1 MKAMD
6 RIVSLDE
13 EDMTVDVE
21 SGVMGDR
28 LEAFLNERGYTLG
41 HSPQSLQLSTVGG
54 WISTKATGQFSSRYG
69 GIEDIL
75 CTLEAVLPTGGVVSW
90 PRVPRSATGPRLMDI
105 FIGGEGCFG
114 VITRAVLKV
123 MPLPDVRLFRAVA
136 FPSVEEGFAAIREM
150 FRAHIAPPILRLHD
164 EDESREQYRQA
175 GLPAAGPFLIL
186 AVEGTKETSPC
197 ELSAVLRRCG
207 AHGGRDLGPALAE
220 AWFARR
226 YDAEWLDRGNEAD
239 GHMADS
245 MDVAASWRNLPVL
258 YRSVRT
264 VIAPLANSVWAHFS
278 HFYPDG
284 GSIYFIF
291 FLHDHDNGAVLRR
304 YDAIWTAA
312 MQATLQA
319 GGTITHHHGVGLLR
333 GSLVRQEL
341 GTAAALLRTIKQAV
355 DPQDLL
361 NPGKLGIPTARWEH
375 EARSVDDEHA

>member
-1 MKAMD
+1 MDKILSTPESAERVIASLQDALGAKNVSIDAGDVRTHSTDRWPALLKAERGAGPLCVVRPHSAADVQTTLRIAGEWNVPIVPFGGGSGVAGAAVPGGPAISLDMKAMD

-136 FPSVEEGFAAIREM
+136 FPSVEEGCRRPFGRCSG
-150 FRAHIAPPILRLHD
+150 HTSRL
-164 EDESREQYRQA
+164 
-175 GLPAAGPFLIL
+175 PFC
-186 AVEGTKETSPC
+186 VSTTRTS
-197 ELSAVLRRCG
+197 LGSNT
-207 AHGGRDLGPALAE
+207 GRP
-220 AWFARR
+220 
-226 YDAEWLDRGNEAD
+226 
-239 GHMADS
+239 DS
-245 MDVAASWRNLPVL
+245 PR
-258 YRSVRT
+258 
-264 VIAPLANSVWAHFS
+264 
-278 HFYPDG
+278 
-284 GSIYFIF
+284 
-291 FLHDHDNGAVLRR
+291 
-304 YDAIWTAA
+304 
-312 MQATLQA
+312 
-319 GGTITHHHGVGLLR
+319 
-333 GSLVRQEL
+333 
-341 GTAAALLRTIKQAV
+341 
-355 DPQDLL
+355 
-361 NPGKLGIPTARWEH
+361 PGRF
-375 EARSVDDEHA
+375 